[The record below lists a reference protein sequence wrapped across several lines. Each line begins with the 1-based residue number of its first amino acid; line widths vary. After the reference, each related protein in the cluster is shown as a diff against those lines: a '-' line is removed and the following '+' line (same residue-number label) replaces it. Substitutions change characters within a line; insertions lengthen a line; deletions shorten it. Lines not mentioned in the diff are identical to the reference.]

1 VNLKMAVSMMVGI
14 VAVLLVI
21 LALQGTVAGEWTTIG
36 QAVTSVVVMI
46 GILSF
51 VIVAIVKR

>member
-1 VNLKMAVSMMVGI
+1 MNVKMAVSLAVGL
-14 VAVLLVI
+14 VGVLLVI
-21 LALQGTVAGEWTTIG
+21 LALKETMAGEWTTIG

-46 GILSF
+46 GILAF

>member
-1 VNLKMAVSMMVGI
+1 MNVKMAVSLTVGL
-14 VAVLLVI
+14 VGVLLTI
-21 LALQGTVAGEWTTIG
+21 LALQGLVGGEWTIVG

-46 GILSF
+46 GILAF